1 MIREENQN
9 CAARVLYDS
18 AEVYILI
25 KTRTIE
31 VQIAQKRKNEPPP
44 KFTGS
49 YKKKRVSSIQLGRM
63 FDQEFL
69 PMEQACYI
77 KLYRTE

>member
-1 MIREENQN
+1 MSREENQN

-18 AEVYILI
+18 AEVYMLI

-31 VQIAQKRKNEPPP
+31 VQIAQKLKNEPRP

-63 FDQEFL
+63 FDQQFL

-77 KLYRTE
+77 KLYRPE